1 MSAPDSENNDGNV
14 LRVSLKQRAG
24 GVFFILISLLMGIMA
39 LAWWGQNAVLIALLF
54 FVLTITDFCGGFC
67 ILFGKE
73 SKWRLAV
80 FIVNIIV
87 LIPLA
92 SLFLLVLVGYFT
104 NPCYIDPMV
113 CDDELTDTPMYL
125 QMFGFWVAILSL
137 VTYTSW
143 RLRQPTMP
151 SEIEL

>member
-1 MSAPDSENNDGNV
+1 MLMSAPDSENNDGNV

-73 SKWRLAV
+73 SKWNLR
-80 FIVNIIV
+80 F
-87 LIPLA
+87 
-92 SLFLLVLVGYFT
+92 SLST
-104 NPCYIDPMV
+104 
-113 CDDELTDTPMYL
+113 
-125 QMFGFWVAILSL
+125 LSC
-137 VTYTSW
+137 
-143 RLRQPTMP
+143 
-151 SEIEL
+151 